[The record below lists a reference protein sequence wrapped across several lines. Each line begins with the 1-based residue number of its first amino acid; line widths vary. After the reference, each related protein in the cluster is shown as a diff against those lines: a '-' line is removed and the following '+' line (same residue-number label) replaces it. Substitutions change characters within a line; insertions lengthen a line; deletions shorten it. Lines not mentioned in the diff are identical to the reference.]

1 MRERRDE
8 GERVKGRNECECVWM
23 EESVC
28 DWEKKKREGER
39 RLREGSSGNIDTNER
54 RKIVFD

>member
-1 MRERRDE
+1 M
-8 GERVKGRNECECVWM
+8 KGRNECECVWM

-39 RLREGSSGNIDTNER
+39 RLREGSSGDIDPNER
-54 RKIVFD
+54 RKIVFG